1 MLLEYM
7 MKAENRTTFSWK
19 MRLKSFHYA
28 FKGIAYMFRTQHNS
42 WIQAGIAAMAIFL
55 GFYLNISRIEWLFII
70 ISIVLVFMAE
80 LLNTAIETLVDL
92 LSPERNEK
100 AGRIKDLAAGSVLLA
115 SIMALAVGIIIF
127 LPKLL

>member
-1 MLLEYM
+1 
-7 MKAENRTTFSWK
+7 
-19 MRLKSFHYA
+19 
-28 FKGIAYMFRTQHNS
+28 MFRTQHNS
-42 WIQAGIAAMAIFL
+42 WIQAGIAAIAIFL

>member
-1 MLLEYM
+1 